1 MTDRTIGAVILMLA
15 GACFAPIALHREP
28 VAKTAAEAEL
38 MAYVPTPTPTPKP
51 TVTPTPTATP
61 TPTEA
66 PTATPEPTKAAVVMP
81 TVAPEDAV
89 IVDGE
94 ELQLMYMTCYLPT
107 GNNCADGTPPHPGVC
122 ASAPWRIGQDC
133 ILYRQ
138 DTLEVITRLE
148 CRDTGGHPMLQNGTA
163 IDVFVE
169 TMEDAWAWIGA
180 HGTHV
185 YIKWV
190 EREQ

>member
-28 VAKTAAEAEL
+28 VEQTAAEVEMVAFI
-38 MAYVPTPTPTPKP
+38 PTPTPTPSPTPKP
-51 TVTPTPTATP
+51 TVTPTLMP

-66 PTATPEPTKAAVVMP
+66 PTATPEPTAAAVQMP
-81 TVAPEDAV
+81 VIDMPQPENT
-89 IVDGE
+89 DG
-94 ELQLMYMTCYLPT
+94 LQLVYMTCYLPT

-163 IDVFVE
+163 IDVFVLD
-169 TMEDAWAWIGA
+169 MDSAWSWIGEY
-180 HGTHV
+180 GTHV
-185 YIKWV
+185 YVEWV
-190 EREQ
+190 DREQ

>member
-15 GACFAPIALHREP
+15 GACFAPLALHREP
-28 VAKTAAEAEL
+28 VESTADQEL
-38 MAYVPTPTPTPKP
+38 VAYIPPTPTERPTPTPEP
-51 TVTPTPTATP
+51 TKAPSP

-66 PTATPEPTKAAVVMP
+66 PTATPEPTRAPDAMP
-81 TVAPEDAV
+81 TVAPKDAV

-94 ELQLMYMTCYLPT
+94 ELQLVYMTCYLPT
-107 GNNCADGTPPHPGVC
+107 GNCCADGTPPHPGVC

-138 DTLEVITRLE
+138 DTLEPITRLE
-148 CRDTGGHPMLQNGTA
+148 CRDTGGHPMLQAGTA
-163 IDVFVE
+163 IDVFV
-169 TMEDAWAWIGA
+169 TDMAAAWSWVGEY
-180 HGTHV
+180 GTHV

>member
-15 GACFAPIALHREP
+15 GACFAPLALHREP
-28 VAKTAAEAEL
+28 VAKTADQEL
-38 MAYVPTPTPTPKP
+38 VAYIPPTPTERPTPTPS
-51 TVTPTPTATP
+51 P

-66 PTATPEPTKAAVVMP
+66 PKATPEPTKAAVVMP

-94 ELQLMYMTCYLPT
+94 ELQLVYMTCYLPT

-133 ILYRQ
+133 ILYHK

-148 CRDTGGHPMLQNGTA
+148 CRDTGGHPMLQAGTA
-163 IDVFVE
+163 IDVFQW
-169 TMEDAWAWIGA
+169 TMEDAWAWVGA
-180 HGTHV
+180 YGTHV
-185 YIKWV
+185 YIQWV
-190 EREQ
+190 DREE